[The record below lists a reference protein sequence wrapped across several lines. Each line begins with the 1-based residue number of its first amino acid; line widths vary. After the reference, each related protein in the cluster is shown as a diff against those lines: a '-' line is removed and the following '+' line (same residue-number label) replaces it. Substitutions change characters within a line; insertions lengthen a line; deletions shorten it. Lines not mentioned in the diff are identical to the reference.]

1 MSGAISAGAY
11 TAGVFDF
18 LIRALAEW
26 HAGKPADEPEVNLVA
41 FTGASAGGVTAAL
54 GAIQLGYGLPC
65 NAGGTLDLTPLTR
78 PAGLDPLTCVMPKL
92 HDAWVVRPDM
102 VASGGN
108 GGLLATEDLEQGGE
122 LRSVL
127 NWKVL
132 DAIKAAATE
141 PLRAPPYGPA
151 VPFMAEPFHVYLT
164 NSNLRGIPYV
174 VGSGSDVYKMLAH
187 GDRLHYRITGIGSA
201 ATASKFG
208 ENDSA
213 RRKLAV
219 EDLKSSRGVNADWQ
233 DFGEAALTTAAFPGG
248 LSARLLSAAPAEF
261 QNRLWPEFMAGGAAI
276 DPQFPD
282 HFPAPEPTFG
292 FANVDGGMINNDPFE
307 YARFTLIEDWNDPS
321 AHNARDPSDADRAVI
336 MISPF
341 PEGAVFDAK
350 AEPKLGLVDVL
361 SQLAPTLIQQARFKP
376 SQIALAAAKDVASR
390 WIIAP
395 RRTQP
400 PGQPGTSAAIAC
412 GLLGGFGGF
421 LDRTFRE
428 HDYQLGM
435 RNCQKFLGDGLVL
448 DGLNATVFGTG
459 GTAGPRPVLRLLG
472 SAKQE
477 IPLPKWPRMSLA
489 DLDRLQDTVK
499 LRAKKVFDAVLPSLS
514 DSWVVRKLAQGA
526 WVWKRNDVFETVARL
541 IVGDLIRRDQI
552 EDGLAGPPPGNAKRL
567 CKLCETE
574 RQILAA
580 LADPGFDLR
589 TPSGIATTL
598 SISVEKVQQTLRGA
612 TDLPCGAVH
621 RVWHS
626 GIVTESG
633 EQTYALERFRPAKAE
648 TLPIIGAAV
657 RWTLGFNIG

>member
-26 HAGKPADEPEVNLVA
+26 HAGKRPDEPEVNLVA

-54 GAIQLGYGLPC
+54 GAIQLGYGLPR

-78 PAGLDPLTCVMPKL
+78 PTGLDPLACVLPKL
-92 HDAWVVRPDM
+92 YDAWVVRPGM
-102 VASGGN
+102 VGSGGN

-132 DAIKAAATE
+132 DAIKAAAIE
-141 PLRAPPYGPA
+141 PLRAPPYGPV

-164 NSNLRGIPYV
+164 NSNLRGIPYI

-187 GDRLHYRITGIGSA
+187 GDRLHYRITGIGKA
-201 ATASKFG
+201 ATVSEFG
-208 ENDSA
+208 EKDSA

-219 EDLKSSRGVNADWQ
+219 EDLKNSRGANADWQ

-248 LSARLLSAAPAEF
+248 LSARRLSAATAEF
-261 QNRLWPEFMAGGAAI
+261 KNRLWPEFMAGGAAI
-276 DPQFPD
+276 NPQFPD
-282 HFPAPEPTFG
+282 RFPAPPEPTFG

-307 YARFTLIEDWNDPS
+307 FARFALLEDWNDPA
-321 AHNARDPSDADRAVI
+321 AHNARAAVDADRAVI

-341 PEGAVFDAK
+341 PEGAVFNAK
-350 AEPKLGLVDVL
+350 AEPKLGLVDIL
-361 SQLAPTLIQQARFKP
+361 IQLAPTLIQQARFKP

-400 PGQPGTSAAIAC
+400 AGQPGTSVAIAC

-421 LDRTFRE
+421 LDRTFRD

-435 RNCQKFLGDGLVL
+435 RNCQKFLEDGLTL
-448 DGLNATVFGTG
+448 DGLNVKVFGKG
-459 GTAGPRPVLRLLG
+459 GTAGSRPILRLLG
-472 SAKQE
+472 AAKE
-477 IPLPKWPRMSLA
+477 PIPLPDWPRMRLA
-489 DLDRLQDTVK
+489 DLDRLQDAIK
-499 LRAKKVFDAVLPSLS
+499 LRATKVFDAVLPSLS
-514 DSWVVRKLAQGA
+514 DSWVVRKLAQSA
-526 WVWKRNDVFETVARL
+526 WLWKRNDVLETVARL
-541 IVGDLIRRDQI
+541 VVGDLIRRDQI
-552 EDGLAGPPPGNAKRL
+552 EDGFTGPPPGKVQ
-567 CKLCETE
+567 

-598 SISVEKVQQTLRGA
+598 SISIDQVRETLGGA
-612 TDLPCGAVH
+612 TKLPSGAVH
-621 RVWHS
+621 KVWCS
-626 GIVTESG
+626 GIVAKSD
-633 EQTYALERFRPAKAE
+633 EQTYALERFRPAKAA
-648 TLPIIGAAV
+648 TLPLIGPAV